1 MTGNVVLDIAGL
13 SAEFATRE
21 GTAHVVRDVGFTVR
35 AGEKVA
41 IVGESGS
48 GKSTFA
54 LALLGLLD
62 PPGRIA
68 AGAVRLDGRDLV
80 GLGEGALKRVR
91 GRSISLVFQDP
102 MGALD
107 PIKTIGA
114 QLVDTLRRHQPGL
127 SRADARRR
135 AAELLREVEVGDAE
149 RRLDDYPHQ
158 YSGGMRQRVMIAIA
172 IANDPDIVVAD
183 EPTTALD
190 VTTQAQILALFDRL
204 VARRG
209 LALLMITHNLAVVAN
224 FCDTL
229 QVMYAGR
236 IVERGAVDAV
246 FERPAHPYTEALIE
260 SIPDPARRGAR
271 LRTIEGLPPDLR
283 RLPTGCSF
291 EPRCPVG
298 RGRPVCRTVAPPP
311 VPLADRGPGAFAECH
326 FAAER
331 AGEGA
336 A

>member
-1 MTGNVVLDIAGL
+1 VKDVLDIRGL
-13 SAEFATRE
+13 SAEFATRD
-21 GTAHVVRDVGFTVR
+21 GIARAVRDATFSVR
-35 AGEKVA
+35 AGEKIA

-48 GKSTFA
+48 GKSTLA

-62 PPGRIA
+62 PPGRVA
-68 AGAVRLDGRDLV
+68 AGEVWLNGRNIV
-80 GLGEGALKRVR
+80 GLGERDLKTVR
-91 GRSISLVFQDP
+91 GRIISLVFQDP

-114 QLVDTLRRHQPGL
+114 QLIDTLRRHQPGL

-135 AAELLREVEVGDAE
+135 AVELLREVEVAAAE

-172 IANDPDIVVAD
+172 IANNPDIIVAD

-190 VTTQAQILALFDRL
+190 VTTQAQILALFDGL
-204 VARRG
+204 VATRG
-209 LALLMITHNLAVVAN
+209 VALLIITHNLGVVAN
-224 FCDTL
+224 FCETV

-236 IVERGAVDAV
+236 IVERGRVDAV
-246 FERPAHPYTEALIE
+246 FDRPAHPYTEALIE
-260 SIPDPARRGAR
+260 SIPDPALRGDR
-271 LRTIEGLPPDLR
+271 LRAIEGLPPDLR
-283 RLPTGCSF
+283 RLPLGCSF

-298 RGRPVCRTVAPPP
+298 NGREICRKVQPPP
-311 VPLADRGPGAFAECH
+311 VALDGRGSSAFAECH
-326 FAAER
+326 FALDRVRED
-331 AGEGA
+331 A